1 MTMRE
6 RLQNGAYDTALIT
19 LYGKEALST
28 ARTRWAAA
36 AEKFAC
42 LFGERE
48 TVRLFSASGR
58 TELSGNHT
66 DHNHGRVLAASIQLD
81 VIAVVAPRS
90 DSTVCIHSEGYAPL
104 TLDIN
109 DLTARE
115 EEHHTSAALV
125 RGTAAR
131 LAALG
136 GTLGGFEAYVTSEV
150 PEGLGLSSSAAYEV
164 LIGTIIN
171 VLFNQNRFTPV
182 ELALAAQYAENVY
195 FGKPCGVLDQ
205 MTSAIGGAVA
215 MDFAD
220 PTNPIIRRITVDFDA
235 HDYVLCVVNTG
246 GNHANLTEDYAAVT
260 REMKAV
266 SEQRGVDFLR
276 ETSREAVLERS
287 SALRSVCGDR
297 ALLRAFHFFAED
309 RRADDMAKAL
319 ESSDFAT
326 YQRLMRA
333 SGDSSFRFLQN
344 LYSNQA
350 VACQGLPLAICVGEQ
365 VLGDV
370 GAVRVHGG
378 GFAGAVQA
386 LFPKTYL
393 PSFCEAMETVFGA
406 GCCHVLRI
414 RPVGGVCL
422 DEVNEP

>member
-1 MTMRE
+1 MSMRE
-6 RLQNGAYDTALIT
+6 YLQNGGYDAAFAT
-19 LYGKEALST
+19 LYGSEALPA
-28 ARTRWAAA
+28 ARTRWIAAT
-36 AEKFAC
+36 EEFTR

-48 TVRLFSASGR
+48 TIRLCSASGR

-66 DHNHGRVLAASIQLD
+66 DHNHGRVLAAGVQLD
-81 VIAVVAPRS
+81 TIAVVSPR
-90 DSTVCIHSEGYAPL
+90 DDCTACVHSEGYAPL
-104 TLDIN
+104 TLDMS
-109 DLTARE
+109 DLAARE
-115 EEHHTSAALV
+115 EERGTSAALI

-136 GTLGGFEAYVTSEV
+136 GTLGGFDAYITSQV
-150 PEGLGLSSSAAYEV
+150 PEGSGLSSSAAYEV
-164 LIGTIIN
+164 LIGTILN
-171 VLFNQNRFTPV
+171 ALFNQNRFTPV

-205 MTSAIGGAVA
+205 MTSAVGGAVA

-220 PTNPIIRRITVDFDA
+220 PESPIIRRIDVDFDA
-235 HDYVLCVVNTG
+235 HGYVLCVVNTG
-246 GNHANLTEDYAAVT
+246 GNHADLTDDYAAVT

-266 SEQRGVDFLR
+266 SEQMGVGFLR
-276 ETSREAVLERS
+276 ETTYDAVLARS
-287 SALRSVCGDR
+287 SALRDACGDR

-319 ESSDFAT
+319 ENGDITA
-326 YQRLMRA
+326 YRRLMRA

-344 LYSNQA
+344 LYSNKA
-350 VACQGLPLAICVGEQ
+350 VDCQGLSLGICVGEQ
-365 VLGDV
+365 VLGDE

-378 GFAGAVQA
+378 GFAGTVQA
-386 LFPKTYL
+386 LLPKAYL
-393 PSFCEAMETVFGA
+393 DAFCTAMETVFGT

-422 DEVNEP
+422 DDIN